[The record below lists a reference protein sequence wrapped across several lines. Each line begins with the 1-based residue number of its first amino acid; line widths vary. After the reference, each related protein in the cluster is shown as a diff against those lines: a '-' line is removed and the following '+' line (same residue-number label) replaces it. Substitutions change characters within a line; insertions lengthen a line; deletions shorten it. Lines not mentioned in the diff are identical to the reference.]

1 MLKSLFRVS
10 WNLKNADIIC
20 YILTSLV
27 SLQLG
32 NVQKSEKSD
41 KTVNIEGESYI
52 FEQIENF
59 NEVFSERC
67 DLWEY

>member
-1 MLKSLFRVS
+1 MLNSLFRVS